1 MPSRPT
7 SSRSARGLSESV
19 QWAVLT
25 PLVLM
30 VLLGLIH
37 AGVLMHGR
45 GVAGQAA
52 LAGAEA
58 QSLSGSGPGVGERV
72 AREVAEA
79 GGLRS
84 VDVQA
89 GQEGGNARVE
99 VRAHVD
105 SFMTAGLT
113 RVASIAWQPVEVPR

>member
-45 GVAGQAA
+45 GVAGQ
-52 LAGAEA
+52 
-58 QSLSGSGPGVGERV
+58 
-72 AREVAEA
+72 
-79 GGLRS
+79 
-84 VDVQA
+84 
-89 GQEGGNARVE
+89 EGGNARVE

-105 SFMTAGLT
+105 SFMPAGLT